1 MDNRDQ
7 NSASANLPKM
17 AVTTGHPPE
26 IITKKWLCYR
36 FFIPVNQGATCR
48 RLRKL
53 VFDDQ
58 LLSLLEL
65 SEDEWKR
72 RREFTR
78 RETIIICQYLQI

>member
-1 MDNRDQ
+1 MDNRNS

-17 AVTTGHPPE
+17 AVTNEVTPE

-53 VFDDQ
+53 VFDDH
-58 LLSLLEL
+58 LLGLLGL
-65 SEDEWKR
+65 SEEEWKR

-78 RETIIICQYLQI
+78 RETIIICKYLQI